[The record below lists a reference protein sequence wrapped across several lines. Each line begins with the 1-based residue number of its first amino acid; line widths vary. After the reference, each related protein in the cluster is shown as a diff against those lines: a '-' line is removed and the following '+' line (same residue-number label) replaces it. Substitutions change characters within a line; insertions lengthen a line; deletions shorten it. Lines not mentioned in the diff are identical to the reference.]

1 MHMADDAYVDD
12 YEDIRGFTLDD
23 ADERMLVE
31 KQTECTF
38 MWTNSQGE
46 PVGVIVNY
54 VFRKGAVWVTCTRMR
69 KRVKAIEARPRVA
82 VAISSRGTSIG
93 RSMAVTYKGS
103 AIVHDDEVTNRW
115 MNTELANAVRPNDAE
130 QAAAFAQ
137 HLNNSAGRVAIE
149 IRPDQRIGFDSAAL
163 FANSPTGPSQTHVD

>member
-1 MHMADDAYVDD
+1 MSDDQYVDD
-12 YEDIRGFTLDD
+12 YEDVRGYHLADD
-23 ADERMLVE
+23 DERLLVE

-69 KRVKAIEARPRVA
+69 KRIKAIEVRPRVS

-103 AIVHDDEVTNRW
+103 AVIHDDEETNRW
-115 MNTELANAVRPNDAE
+115 MNTELANAVRPNSPD
-130 QAAAFAQ
+130 QAVAFAE
-137 HLNNSAGRVAIE
+137 HLTNSAGRVAIE
-149 IRPDQRIGFDSAAL
+149 IVPDQRIGFDSASL
-163 FANSPTGPSQTHVD
+163 FANSPAGPSQVHVE